1 MAFKDEAKNER
12 KKLYFDLICGIVCST
27 SALAGIIF
35 VIVMYG
41 ISSMVNWL
49 TGLIFLILYLV
60 LSLLLVC
67 YGLYTKWKEKNF
79 DENAP
84 RKDLKPPIVS

>member
-1 MAFKDEAKNER
+1 LVLKDVAKNER
-12 KKLYFDLICGIVCST
+12 KKLYFDLICGVICSVT
-27 SALAGIIF
+27 ALTGII
-35 VIVMYG
+35 VVTIMYG
-41 ISSMVNWL
+41 ITDMVGWL